1 MASQEHALPV
11 KLILT
16 LGDYQKVAMT
26 ASVRSRTCGK
36 QREMTAE
43 VLLTVM
49 GDATYIGRI
58 CMGWDSVSGS
68 IESKELDQSPLHF
81 L

>member
-1 MASQEHALPV
+1 VASQEHALPV

-49 GDATYIGRI
+49 GVTER
-58 CMGWDSVSGS
+58 
-68 IESKELDQSPLHF
+68 
-81 L
+81 